1 MTEISNSS
9 KPNSNKVAPKD
20 VFGTANVY
28 EVVDLTEAGTVKL
41 SHVQRV
47 LTAGMVICFALA
59 GWHFAGNPASEASV
73 AESTSPV
80 PPVPAVSS
88 ELGAADASG
97 LATTSIEEI
106 RLGQRVV
113 GKNPLRHETQSPSN
127 IAPENWRAV
136 QLSMYLGDV
145 PYDLNSLRSL
155 DWLKATAAAPGRTVH
170 MQLPE
175 MGLNGPAL
183 VEAIAP
189 CPPIEP
195 DDGTGRQIVT
205 GLMIHRAENILDISI
220 TGLDEPLGVTTTHPI
235 WSETRQHFVKA
246 GQLEVGEHLRST
258 TGHLAEVTHITPH
271 RGPPQNVY
279 NLEVNAEHVYQVGQS
294 GLLVHND
301 CGDIAVIGNQADTAV
316 AKNWAGHEILDIPD
330 PDWTPEVNQ
339 DWIKGIIDNQQTV
352 YKASPEN
359 AKTLINAK
367 TGEARVYA
375 QELEQLRN
383 AGYVDV
389 DNLLLPPSFGA
400 P

>member
-1 MTEISNSS
+1 MFVIGVAMTDH
-9 KPNSNKVAPKD
+9 PRHA
-20 VFGTANVY
+20 
-28 EVVDLTEAGTVKL
+28 L
-41 SHVQRV
+41 SAIM
-47 LTAGMVICFALA
+47 LACFAIA

-80 PPVPAVSS
+80 PAVTS
-88 ELGAADASG
+88 ELGEADASG

-127 IAPENWRAV
+127 IAPKNWRAV
-136 QLSMYLGDV
+136 QLSMYLGEIR
-145 PYDLNSLRSL
+145 YDLNFLRSL

-205 GLMIHRAENILDISI
+205 GLMVHRAENILDISI

-279 NLEVNAEHVYQVGQS
+279 NLEVNAEHVYQVGS
-294 GLLVHND
+294 AGLLVHND
-301 CGDIAVIGNQADTAV
+301 CPIIIGENMDRVRAFASANGGQTYRP
-316 AKNWAGHEILDIPD
+316 WAND
-330 PDWTPEVNQ
+330 PFD
-339 DWIKGIIDNQQTV
+339 KGLGMARNERWLKDQIRDGRKIIDIGPDF
-352 YKASPEN
+352 ARR
-359 AKTLINAK
+359 AA
-367 TGEARVYA
+367 TGAARDFY
-375 QELEQLRN
+375 ELERRVLREAN
-383 AGYVDV
+383 YENYKKAFDRLG
-389 DNLLLPPSFGA
+389 PSGGVTGLD
-400 P
+400 